1 MKLFVVCSARIF
13 GAYVSGMRVLVCIA
27 AMLDPKNV
35 ARRRKRKGRFLLSA
49 VSLTFKIQ
57 NDGYSF
63 RDTERVHAPK

>member
-13 GAYVSGMRVLVCIA
+13 RAYVSGMRILVCIT

-35 ARRRKRKGRFLLSA
+35 ARRRKGKNRFLLSA
-49 VSLTFKIQ
+49 VSFTFKIQ